1 MPPAAARYALRG
13 EKEKAQ
19 STLVA
24 VGNISNFEQSEKY
37 IDCSQSEQISS
48 SPKANIS
55 THRRCFI
62 SSCEATYRQ
71 VIKEKIKTMDN
82 KNQLRED
89 AIEFAIQ
96 ISDLCDEIK
105 GCSVYVNQ
113 IVRSSSSIG
122 ANIHEAKYAQS
133 KADFINKLEISLKE
147 CSETEYWLELIFRKG
162 KMPEPTYKDL
172 RNKCGSIR
180 RRLIASITTA
190 KENN

>member
-1 MPPAAARYALRG
+1 M
-13 EKEKAQ
+13 
-19 STLVA
+19 
-24 VGNISNFEQSEKY
+24 
-37 IDCSQSEQISS
+37 D
-48 SPKANIS
+48 
-55 THRRCFI
+55 
-62 SSCEATYRQ
+62 
-71 VIKEKIKTMDN
+71 DN
-82 KNQLRED
+82 KNRLRED
-89 AIEFAIQ
+89 AIEFALQ

-147 CSETEYWLELIFRKG
+147 CSETEYWLELISRKG
-162 KMPEPTYKDL
+162 KIGETIYRDL

-190 KENN
+190 KKNA

>member
-1 MPPAAARYALRG
+1 MINA
-13 EKEKAQ
+13 
-19 STLVA
+19 
-24 VGNISNFEQSEKY
+24 
-37 IDCSQSEQISS
+37 
-48 SPKANIS
+48 
-55 THRRCFI
+55 
-62 SSCEATYRQ
+62 
-71 VIKEKIKTMDN
+71 

-89 AIEFAIQ
+89 VIKFAIQ

-133 KADFINKLEISLKE
+133 KADFVNKLEISLKE
-147 CSETEYWLELIFRKG
+147 CSETEYWLELIFKKG
-162 KMPEPTYKDL
+162 KITEATYKDL

-190 KENN
+190 KRNA